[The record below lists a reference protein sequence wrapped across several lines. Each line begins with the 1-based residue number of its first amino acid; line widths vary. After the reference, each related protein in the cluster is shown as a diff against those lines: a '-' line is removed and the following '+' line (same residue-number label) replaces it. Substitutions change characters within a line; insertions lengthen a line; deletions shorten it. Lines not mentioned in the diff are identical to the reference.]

1 MKQTIPIMG
10 MHCASCATLIA
21 RQLKKT
27 KGVQRADVNYG
38 SEEAVVDVDSKNDIT
53 TVIQTITSLGYKPI
67 ISDDA
72 VVSEE
77 KKEEAHIHTVQRMG
91 KVVFINGMLTF
102 LVVLFTLPDMLG
114 FPIPSN
120 LKEPLIYASTL
131 LATIVQI
138 YGGWGFYQG
147 ALSALRVGATN
158 MDTLIVLGTTIAYGY
173 SVFHFIATLLGQ
185 AEGLPQAMFYD
196 SSTVIITLVLLG
208 KYLEA
213 KGKHSA
219 TESIRALSKLES
231 ITSHKLIGNNI
242 VETKTENII
251 LGDLLEIRPGERI
264 PVDGIIVSGASSI
277 DQSLL
282 TGEPIPME
290 KHIGDELIA
299 GTINTTGV
307 LRMKASAVGKDTMLS
322 HIQQLVRDAQN
333 AKPEIARLADSISSV
348 FVPIVIILGVGTAI
362 FWLIMGSPVDAI
374 AKSIAVFVVACPCA
388 LGLATPMAVI
398 GGVGRA
404 AKAGVLI
411 RSAHALERA
420 GNTTTVVFDKT
431 GTITKGKPVVTDTVI
446 IDTSVLPTLFA
457 VEAASEHPLSTALL
471 TWATANKIN
480 HDKTTPQQITAI
492 PGLGISAVTHN
503 KHIFIGT
510 EQFLQSHAVRI
521 DKNIQQ
527 KLSEFRNSGKTI
539 VLAAYDTKLVAL
551 FAIDDELRPE
561 VSHVI
566 GTLKSMH
573 ITPIL
578 LSGDKKESAK
588 IKANMVGIEK
598 VIGGVKPDEKAG
610 IIEKLRG
617 NNQIIMMIGD
627 GINDAPAIAASD
639 VGVAIGSGTAIA
651 KATADMTI
659 LSDSLNRI
667 PFMIHVSKRVM
678 QTIRQNLLWAFGY
691 NIILIPIAMGVGAS
705 FGVTLTP
712 PMAAFA
718 MAASSLSVVLNSSR
732 LSRIKI
738 EAPYE
743 IETLKSRRGGIL
755 YAMA

>member
-10 MHCASCATLIA
+10 MHCASCATLIT

-27 KGVQRADVNYG
+27 KGVQRAEVNYG
-38 SEEAVVDVDSKNDIT
+38 SEEAVVEVDTKKDIAAVLT
-53 TVIQTITSLGYKPI
+53 TITSLGYKPI

-72 VVSEE
+72 VISEE
-77 KKEEAHIHTVQRMG
+77 KKEEAHTKNVKHLG

-114 FPIPSN
+114 LPVPSTF
-120 LKEPLIYASTL
+120 KEPLIYASTL
-131 LATIVQI
+131 LATIVQL

-147 ALSALRVGATN
+147 AFSALRVGATN

-173 SVFHFIATLLGQ
+173 SVFHFVATLLGR
-185 AEGLPQAMFYD
+185 AKGLPEAMFYD

-213 KGKHSA
+213 KGKHTA
-219 TESIRALSKLES
+219 TESLRAISKLES
-231 ITSHKLIGNNI
+231 TTSHKLIGKNV

-251 LGDLLEIRPGERI
+251 LGDILEIRPGERI

-282 TGEPIPME
+282 TGEPIPVE
-290 KHIGDELIA
+290 KYIGDELIA

-307 LRMKASAVGKDTMLS
+307 LRMKAHAIGKDTMLS

-348 FVPIVIILGVGTAI
+348 FVPIVIILGVGTAV
-362 FWLIMGSPVDAI
+362 FWLVMGSPIDAI

-404 AKAGVLI
+404 AKSGVLI

-431 GTITKGKPVVTDTVI
+431 GTITKGKPTVTDAI
-446 IDTSVLPTLFA
+446 IMDASTLPTLFA

-471 TWATANKIN
+471 AWATANNIGHN
-480 HDKTTPQQITAI
+480 KTTPQQITAT
-492 PGLGISAVTHN
+492 PGSGISAIAKN
-503 KHIFIGT
+503 KHIYIGT
-510 EQFLQSHAVRI
+510 EQYLESHDVRI
-521 DKNIQQ
+521 DRKIQH
-527 KLSEFRNSGKTI
+527 KLNTFRDSGKTI
-539 VLAAYDTKLVAL
+539 VLAAMETKLVAL

-561 VSHVI
+561 VARI
-566 GTLKSMH
+566 IATLKSMH
-573 ITPIL
+573 ITPVL

-598 VIGGVKPDEKAG
+598 VIGEVKPDEKAG
-610 IIEKLRG
+610 VIEKLRG
-617 NNQIIMMIGD
+617 TNKTIMMIGD

-659 LSDSLNRI
+659 LADSLNRI

-678 QTIRQNLLWAFGY
+678 QTIRQNLAWAFGY
-691 NIILIPIAMGVGAS
+691 NIILIPIAMGIGTS
-705 FGVTLTP
+705 FGIILTP

-718 MAASSLSVVLNSSR
+718 MAASSLSVVVNSLR
-732 LSRIKI
+732 LSRIK
-738 EAPYE
+738 
-743 IETLKSRRGGIL
+743 
-755 YAMA
+755 MA